1 MTDALQVKQ
10 QLKAIG
16 ADKYIFCGPERR
28 ELAKI
33 LFENEQVHHLIN
45 GRYSGGFAI
54 LVATD
59 QRILLVDKK
68 PFYLTM
74 EDIRYDM
81 ISDVMFNNRLL
92 NSTLLLGTIQ
102 KSVSFTGFSHT
113 KIRDFTS
120 FIQQKVMEVR
130 SGQAHSPAVQ
140 AMQQQVGSFGAPIKM
155 ARNPYNMPVMTR
167 NRVSKYY

>member
-1 MTDALQVKQ
+1 MVDAHKVKQ
-10 QLKAIG
+10 QIKEIG

-28 ELAKI
+28 ELARI
-33 LFENEQVHHLIN
+33 LFDQEKIHHLIN

-54 LVATD
+54 LVATN

-92 NSTLLLGTIQ
+92 SSTLLLGTMH
-102 KSVSFTGFSHT
+102 KSVTFTGFSHS
-113 KIRDFTS
+113 KIRDLTQFV
-120 FIQQKVMEVR
+120 QQKVMEVR
-130 SGQAHSPAVQ
+130 SGHAHNPASQ
-140 AMQQQVGSFGAPIKM
+140 TIQQQVGALGEPIRQG
-155 ARNPYNMPVMTR
+155 RNPYNMPVMIR
-167 NRVSKYY
+167 NRLSKYN